1 MAINLYYKTMQEIS
15 TSYIYGQDILPKYI
29 VMIYRKEYLTFS
41 TKKNTTT
48 RPMKTEPWEKR
59 IFKYNLIFV

>member
-1 MAINLYYKTMQEIS
+1 MAINLYYKTMQQIS

-41 TKKNTTT
+41 TKKKHHDETHENWA
-48 RPMKTEPWEKR
+48 MGKKD
-59 IFKYNLIFV
+59 I